1 MSPNEMAMPT
11 QLLIIMGFQL
21 AGEAL
26 VSGCGLSFPG
36 PLCRSHRKC
45 VHDFV
50 SSIECT
56 GFWTGVRW
64 EDDNDLASSA
74 M

>member
-1 MSPNEMAMPT
+1 MAMPT
-11 QLLIIMGFQL
+11 QLLIIMGFQR

-45 VHDFV
+45 VYDFV
-50 SSIECT
+50 SIERA

-64 EDDNDLASSA
+64 EDGDDLASSA